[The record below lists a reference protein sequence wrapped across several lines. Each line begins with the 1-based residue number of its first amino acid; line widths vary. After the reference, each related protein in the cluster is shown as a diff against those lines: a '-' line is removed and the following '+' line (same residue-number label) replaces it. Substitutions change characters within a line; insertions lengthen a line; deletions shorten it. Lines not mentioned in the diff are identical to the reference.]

1 MKTERF
7 YSKHSILL
15 YRNPAHGAT
24 MRNTLWL
31 PLITPFKDGAVDF
44 ASYERLVARYVAQGV
59 DALFPLGTTGESP
72 TLDEAESEALI
83 ERTLAVAGTVPV
95 FVGVGGNAT
104 AKVVKTLRRLE
115 RLPFTGIVSVCPYY
129 NRPSQD
135 GLIAHFKAVAAATDR
150 EVLIYNIPYR
160 TAVNL
165 SNESLI
171 ELAEVPNIVGV
182 KDSSGVLAQSLD
194 LLARKPA
201 GFAVLTGED
210 ALYFTTLA
218 HGADGG
224 ILASS
229 HLATERFLEVGR
241 RFAANDVAGA
251 RAAWAPL
258 AELVP
263 LLFAEANPMPIKYL
277 LWRQGLI
284 ASPEC
289 RLPLTRI
296 SDALARRLDAA
307 LTPAPSAGHGS
318 RSAAPGPSWA
328 APAAGPPAPPP

>member
-1 MKTERF
+1 MTAKI
-7 YSKHSILL
+7 S
-15 YRNPAHGAT
+15 G
-24 MRNTLWL
+24 LWL

-44 ASYERLVARYVAQGV
+44 SSYERLIEHYLALGV
-59 DALFPLGTTGESP
+59 DGLFPLGTTGESP
-72 TLDEAESEALI
+72 ALDEAETDELV
-83 ERTLAVAGTVPV
+83 ERTVTKVAGRVPV

-104 AKVVKTLRRLE
+104 AKVEKALRRLE
-115 RLPFTGIVSVCPYY
+115 RLAFDGIVSVCPYY

-135 GLIAHFKAVAAATDR
+135 GLLAHFRAIAAATDR
-150 EVLIYNIPYR
+150 DVLIYNIPYR

-165 SNESLI
+165 LNDSLL

-182 KDSSGVLAQSLD
+182 KDSSGILAQSLE

-201 GFAVLTGED
+201 NFSVLTGED
-210 ALYFTTLA
+210 ALYFTMMA
-218 HGADGG
+218 NGADGG

-229 HLATERFLEVGR
+229 HLLTGRFVEVGK

-258 AELVP
+258 AAFVP

-296 SDALARRLDAA
+296 SDGLARRLDAA
-307 LTPAPSAGHGS
+307 TSE
-318 RSAAPGPSWA
+318 RRAA
-328 APAAGPPAPPP
+328 

>member
-1 MKTERF
+1 M
-7 YSKHSILL
+7 SIKP
-15 YRNPAHGAT
+15 RG
-24 MRNTLWL
+24 LWV

-44 ASYERLVARYVAQGV
+44 ASYERLVAHYVGLGV
-59 DALFPLGTTGESP
+59 DGLFPLGTTGEKP
-72 TLDEAESEALI
+72 TLDDAESEALI
-83 ERTLAVAGTVPV
+83 ERTLSVTAGRVPV

-104 AKVVKTLRRLE
+104 RKVEKVLRRLE
-115 RLPFTGIVSVCPYY
+115 RLAFDGIVSVCPYY

-135 GLIAHFKAVAAATDR
+135 GLLAHFRAIAAATDR
-150 EVLIYNIPYR
+150 DVLIYNIPYR

-165 SNESLI
+165 LNDSLL

-182 KDSSGVLAQSLD
+182 KDSSGILAQSLE

-201 GFAVLTGED
+201 DFSVLTGED
-210 ALYFTTLA
+210 ALYFTMMA
-218 HGADGG
+218 NGADGG

-229 HLATERFLEVGR
+229 HLLTGRFVEVGK

-258 AELVP
+258 AAFVP

-296 SDALARRLDAA
+296 SDGLARRLDAA
-307 LTPAPSAGHGS
+307 TSE
-318 RSAAPGPSWA
+318 RRAA
-328 APAAGPPAPPP
+328 